1 MNAIKKVSIIVLHS
15 TYRCDDYHPLHRK
28 SPPVVQHL
36 NVDNIEM
43 QPSPAYV
50 PFSQDSKVSS
60 TVAEY

>member
-1 MNAIKKVSIIVLHS
+1 MNITILYAGEEIV
-15 TYRCDDYHPLHRK
+15 T
-28 SPPVVQHL
+28 PVVQHL

-60 TVAEY
+60 TVAEYEIPIVQAPVN